1 MLWDDAGVETA
12 DVLSPGAADAS
23 VRPARAG
30 DVAAV
35 GAVHSRSWRAAYAA
49 TLPAEV
55 LTALDPEA
63 LAAAW
68 RPAVADPPTAEHRVL
83 VACSGPTV
91 VGFVATAPLP
101 GPGTEREAGGG
112 PGGRA
117 GAAVDVVAL
126 HVDPAHQRRG
136 HGSRLLAAAV
146 DLARGDGATTVSAWC
161 PSTDAARRAFLV
173 SAGMGPDGAWRD
185 LALPGDGSEAVREVR
200 LVASLAEESPA

>member
-1 MLWDDAGVETA
+1 MGGVETP

-23 VRPARAG
+23 VRPARDA

-49 TLPAEV
+49 TLPADV
-55 LTALDPEA
+55 LAALDPEA
-63 LAAAW
+63 LGAAW
-68 RPAVADPPTAEHRVL
+68 HTAVADPPSPAHRVL

-101 GPGTEREAGGG
+101 DDGS
-112 PGGRA
+112 RA
-117 GAAVDVVAL
+117 DVVAL

-146 DLARGDGATTVSAWC
+146 DLARGDGATGLTAWC
-161 PSTDAARRAFLV
+161 PASDAARRAFLV

-185 LALPGDGSEAVREVR
+185 LALPGAGDQAVREVR
-200 LVASLAEESPA
+200 LVASLAEGPAA